1 METKKT
7 LYDNRKKHY
16 DNLLKKQNETISFI
30 SLLRFLIFA
39 SGLGFTIFFYL
50 RTNYYLCLSVFIATS
65 YHIYIFGN

>member
-7 LYDNRKKHY
+7 LYANRKKHY

-30 SLLRFLIFA
+30 SLLRFLVFA

-50 RTNYYLCLSVFIATS
+50 RTNYYLSTFCINCHS